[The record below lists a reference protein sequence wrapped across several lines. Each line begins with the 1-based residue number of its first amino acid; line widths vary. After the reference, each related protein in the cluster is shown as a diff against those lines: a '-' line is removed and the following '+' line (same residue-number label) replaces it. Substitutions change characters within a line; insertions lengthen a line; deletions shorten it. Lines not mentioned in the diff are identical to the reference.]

1 MEASVVGAED
11 LEQAVRQETIM
22 SDKEAV
28 KRKVMYLMKETIVG
42 QLRANWGVRPLQKVI
57 CRTVICV

>member
-1 MEASVVGAED
+1 VGASVVGSED

-42 QLRANWGVRPLQKVI
+42 QLRANWGVRRHHK
-57 CRTVICV
+57 